1 MAESKEDKIQR
12 LMREG
17 LNHYGM
23 GAVEEAL
30 RSWREVLRLDPDH
43 ADARDFVA
51 TAEEAALA
59 AAPPPRPRTAA
70 AAREIEVP
78 EHAAAELSPDEGE
91 ATLDEL
97 VSEGQRLVREEELE
111 AGLDLLEAVARRDP
125 KRLEVHG
132 HIESVR
138 SRLVK
143 RYRDR
148 MGALDGVPRLSLGL
162 SDVMKFN
169 LPAHAGFMLS
179 LIDGDTSLGDI
190 VSLSGMDSFE
200 ALRVLNDL
208 IEAGI
213 VSLGSAARRE
223 RRSESIE

>member
-1 MAESKEDKIQR
+1 MAESKEDKIER

-23 GAVEEAL
+23 GGVAQAL

-43 ADARDFVA
+43 AEARDFVA
-51 TAEEAALA
+51 TAEEAAHA
-59 AAPPPRPRTAA
+59 AAPPPRAPQAPA
-70 AAREIEVP
+70 EIEVH
-78 EHAAAELSPDEGE
+78 EHAAAEIASGE
-91 ATLDEL
+91 DHATLDEL

-111 AGLDLLEAVARRDP
+111 AGLDLLEVVARRDP
-125 KRLEVHG
+125 LRLEVHG
-132 HIESVR
+132 HIENVR

-143 RYRDR
+143 RYRER
-148 MGALDGVPRLSLGL
+148 MGDLGSVPRLSLGL

-179 LIDGDTSLGDI
+179 LIDGDTSVGDI

-200 ALRVLNDL
+200 ALRVLNGLLD
-208 IEAGI
+208 AGI
-213 VSLGSAARRE
+213 VSVGAAARRE
-223 RRSESIE
+223 RRGASVK

>member
-1 MAESKEDKIQR
+1 MAESKEDKIER

-43 ADARDFVA
+43 AEARDFVA
-51 TAEEAALA
+51 TAEEAAQA
-59 AAPPPRPRTAA
+59 AAPPPRPPTP

-78 EHAAAELSPDEGE
+78 EHAAADLSPDDEGE

-111 AGLDLLEAVARRDP
+111 AGLDLLEAVVRRDP

-148 MGALDGVPRLSLGL
+148 MGDLDAVPRLSLDL

-208 IEAGI
+208 IEARI
-213 VSLGSAARRE
+213 VSLGAAARRE

>member
-1 MAESKEDKIQR
+1 MAESKEDKIER

-23 GAVEEAL
+23 GAVGEAV
-30 RSWREVLRLDPDH
+30 RSWREVLKLDPAH
-43 ADARDFVA
+43 PEARDFVA
-51 TAEEAALA
+51 TAEEAAHA
-59 AAPPPRPRTAA
+59 AVPPPRPPKPPAKT
-70 AAREIEVP
+70 EVQ
-78 EHAAAELSPDEGE
+78 EHAAADLAQSEDD
-91 ATLDEL
+91 AALDDL
-97 VSEGQRLVREEELE
+97 VSEGQRLVREQDLE

-125 KRLEVHG
+125 MRLEVHG
-132 HIESVR
+132 HIEEVR
-138 SRLVK
+138 GRLVK

-148 MGALDGVPRLSLGL
+148 MGDLGGVPRLSLGL

-179 LIDGDTSLGDI
+179 LIDGDTSVGDI

-200 ALRVLNDL
+200 ALRVLNGL
-208 IEAGI
+208 IDAGI

-223 RRSESIE
+223 RRSESVE

>member
-1 MAESKEDKIQR
+1 MAESKQDKIDR

-30 RSWREVLRLDPDH
+30 RSWREVLRLEPGH
-43 ADARDFVA
+43 AEARDFVA
-51 TAEEAALA
+51 TAEEAAHAA
-59 AAPPPRPRTAA
+59 AAPPPR
-70 AAREIEVP
+70 REKPAPAQVH
-78 EHAAAELSPDEGE
+78 EHAAADLPQDEGDRS
-91 ATLDEL
+91 LDDL
-97 VSEGQRLVREEELE
+97 VSEGQRLVREQELE

-125 KRLEVHG
+125 MRLEVHG
-132 HIESVR
+132 HIEDVR

-148 MGALDGVPRLSLGL
+148 MGDLGGVPRLSLGL

-179 LIDGDTSLGDI
+179 LIDGDTSVGDI

-200 ALRVLNDL
+200 ALRVLNGL
-208 IEAGI
+208 VEAGI
-213 VSLGSAARRE
+213 VSLGGAPRRE
-223 RRSESIE
+223 RRGVE

>member
-43 ADARDFVA
+43 PEARDFVA
-51 TAEEAALA
+51 TAEEAAHA
-59 AAPPPRPRTAA
+59 AAPPSRPQKA

-78 EHAAAELSPDEGE
+78 EHAAADLPPDEGE
-91 ATLDEL
+91 ASLDEL

-111 AGLDLLEAVARRDP
+111 AGLDLLEAVVRRDP
-125 KRLEVHG
+125 RRLEVHG

-148 MGALDGVPRLSLGL
+148 MGDLDGVPRLSLDL

-179 LIDGDTSLGDI
+179 LIDGDTALGDI

-200 ALRVLNDL
+200 ALRVLNGL

-213 VSLGSAARRE
+213 VSLGVAMRRE
-223 RRSESIE
+223 RRSERIE

>member
-1 MAESKEDKIQR
+1 MAESKEDKIER

-23 GAVEEAL
+23 GAVGEAV

-43 ADARDFVA
+43 AEARDFVA
-51 TAEEAALA
+51 TAEEAAHA
-59 AAPPPRPRTAA
+59 AVPPPRPPKAPLKT
-70 AAREIEVP
+70 EVQ
-78 EHAAAELSPDEGE
+78 EHAAAELAPGE
-91 ATLDEL
+91 DDATLDDL
-97 VSEGQRLVREEELE
+97 VSEGQRLVREQELE
-111 AGLDLLEAVARRDP
+111 AGLDLLEAVTRRDP
-125 KRLEVHG
+125 MRLEVHG
-132 HIESVR
+132 HIEEVR

-148 MGALDGVPRLSLGL
+148 MGDLGGVPRLSLAL

-179 LIDGDTSLGDI
+179 LIDGDTSVGDI

-200 ALRVLNDL
+200 ALRVLNGLLD
-208 IEAGI
+208 AGI
-213 VSLGSAARRE
+213 VSLGSAVRRD
-223 RRSESIE
+223 RRNESVG

>member
-1 MAESKEDKIQR
+1 MAESKEDKTDR

-23 GAVEEAL
+23 GAVREAL

-43 ADARDFVA
+43 AEARDFVA
-51 TAEEAALA
+51 TAEEAAHA
-59 AAPPPRPRTAA
+59 ATPPPRAKPPAVDP
-70 AAREIEVP
+70 EVQD
-78 EHAAAELSPDEGE
+78 HAAAELAESGDD
-91 ATLDEL
+91 AALDDL
-97 VSEGQRLVREEELE
+97 VKEGQRLVGKQELE

-125 KRLEVHG
+125 MRLEVHG
-132 HIESVR
+132 HIEEVR
-138 SRLVK
+138 GRLLK

-148 MGALDGVPRLSLGL
+148 MGDLGGVPRLSLGL

-179 LIDGDTSLGDI
+179 LIDGDTSIGDI
-190 VSLSGMDSFE
+190 VSLSGMDSFG
-200 ALRVLNDL
+200 ALRVLNGL
-208 IEAGI
+208 IDAGI

-223 RRSESIE
+223 RRSEHVE

>member
-1 MAESKEDKIQR
+1 MAESKEDKIDR

-23 GAVEEAL
+23 GAVREAL

-43 ADARDFVA
+43 AEARDFVA
-51 TAEEAALA
+51 TAEEAAHA
-59 AAPPPRPRTAA
+59 ATPPPRAKPLALDP
-70 AAREIEVP
+70 EVH
-78 EHAAAELSPDEGE
+78 EHAAAALAESGDDT
-91 ATLDEL
+91 ALDDL
-97 VSEGQRLVREEELE
+97 VKEGQRLVGEQELE

-125 KRLEVHG
+125 MRLEVHG
-132 HIESVR
+132 HIEEVR
-138 SRLVK
+138 GRLLK

-148 MGALDGVPRLSLGL
+148 MGDLGGIPRLSLGL

-179 LIDGDTSLGDI
+179 LIDGDTSIGDI
-190 VSLSGMDSFE
+190 VSLSGMDSFG
-200 ALRVLNDL
+200 ALRVLNGL
-208 IEAGI
+208 IDAGI

-223 RRSESIE
+223 RRSEHVE